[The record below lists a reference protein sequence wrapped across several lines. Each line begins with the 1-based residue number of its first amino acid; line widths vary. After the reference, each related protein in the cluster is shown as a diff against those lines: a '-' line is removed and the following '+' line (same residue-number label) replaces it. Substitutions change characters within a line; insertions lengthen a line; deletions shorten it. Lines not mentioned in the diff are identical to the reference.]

1 LPGQFEELYE
11 KYHQDLFSFL
21 YYLVNSREQAE
32 DLIQEVYIR
41 IFKSYGTFQGKSS
54 EKTWLFSIARHV
66 AIDSFRKNLGWK
78 KRIIS
83 TFDWDKNEFKDLS
96 PLPEEIS
103 LQNEQ
108 IHILYS
114 CLDKCSIDYRLVL
127 ILRYIHSMSIS
138 ETAVAL
144 EWSESKVKTTQHR
157 ALKKIKKLMEE
168 VTIEEKELRDK
179 HIYIS

>member
-1 LPGQFEELYE
+1 
-11 KYHQDLFSFL
+11 
-21 YYLVNSREQAE
+21 
-32 DLIQEVYIR
+32 
-41 IFKSYGTFQGKSS
+41 
-54 EKTWLFSIARHV
+54 
-66 AIDSFRKNLGWK
+66 
-78 KRIIS
+78 
-83 TFDWDKNEFKDLS
+83 FDWDKNEFKDLS

>member
-1 LPGQFEELYE
+1 MPGQFEELYE

-78 KRIIS
+78 KR
-83 TFDWDKNEFKDLS
+83 
-96 PLPEEIS
+96 
-103 LQNEQ
+103 
-108 IHILYS
+108 
-114 CLDKCSIDYRLVL
+114 
-127 ILRYIHSMSIS
+127 
-138 ETAVAL
+138 
-144 EWSESKVKTTQHR
+144 
-157 ALKKIKKLMEE
+157 
-168 VTIEEKELRDK
+168 
-179 HIYIS
+179 

>member
-1 LPGQFEELYE
+1 MPGQFEELYE

-32 DLIQEVYIR
+32 DLLQEVYIR

-66 AIDSFRKNLGWK
+66 AIDSFRKNSGWK
-78 KRIIS
+78 KRIIIS
-83 TFDWDKNEFKDLS
+83 FDWNKNEFKDLA

-103 LQNEQ
+103 IQNEQ
-108 IHILYS
+108 IHTLYS

-168 VTIEEKELRDK
+168 VTIGEKEFCDK

>member
-1 LPGQFEELYE
+1 MPGQFEELYD

-21 YYLVNSREQAE
+21 YYMVNNREQAE
-32 DLIQEVYIR
+32 DLLQEVYIR
-41 IFKSYGTFQGKSS
+41 IFKSYGTFRGKSS

-66 AIDSFRKNLGWK
+66 AIDSFRKNSGWK
-78 KRIIS
+78 KRIVS
-83 TFDWDKNEFKDLS
+83 SFDWNKNELKDSS

-108 IHILYS
+108 ISMLYT
-114 CLDKCSIDYRLVL
+114 CVDKCPIDYRMVL

-138 ETAVAL
+138 ETAIAL

-157 ALKKIKKLMEE
+157 ALKKVKLLMNELTMGREE
-168 VTIEEKELRDK
+168 YSGDQKI
-179 HIYIS
+179 I